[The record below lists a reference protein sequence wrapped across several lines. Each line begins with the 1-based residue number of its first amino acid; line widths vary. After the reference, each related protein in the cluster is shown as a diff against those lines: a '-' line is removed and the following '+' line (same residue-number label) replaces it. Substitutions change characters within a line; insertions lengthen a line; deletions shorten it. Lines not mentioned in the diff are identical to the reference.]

1 VYKRFAHLWN
11 MMDKVYAGI
20 ANSRLKLVEDC
31 LHRVIDVLDGSEGYL
46 DLSSFLELKRICG
59 VCEIQYAITELA
71 A

>member
-1 VYKRFAHLWN
+1 
-11 MMDKVYAGI
+11 MDKVHVGI
-20 ANSRLKLVEDC
+20 ANSRLKSIEDC

-46 DLSSFLELKRICG
+46 NLSSCLELKRICG